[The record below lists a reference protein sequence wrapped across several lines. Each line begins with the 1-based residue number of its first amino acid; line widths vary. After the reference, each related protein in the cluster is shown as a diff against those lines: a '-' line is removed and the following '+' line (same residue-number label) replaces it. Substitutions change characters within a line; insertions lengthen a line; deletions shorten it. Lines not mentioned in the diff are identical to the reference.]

1 MKLCNYQ
8 QYYFSRMLSL
18 PSCFHEDKYFNT
30 SKVGQVFEKH
40 YVISN
45 KTSMNSGKN
54 TYKKQVCNLQRVSKL

>member
-45 KTSMNSGKN
+45 KTSMNIGKS
-54 TYKKQVCNLQRVSKL
+54 TCKKQVYNLQRIS

>member
-30 SKVGQVFEKH
+30 SKVGQVFEKTLR
-40 YVISN
+40 N
-45 KTSMNSGKN
+45 FK
-54 TYKKQVCNLQRVSKL
+54 

>member
-30 SKVGQVFEKH
+30 SEVGQGFEKTLH
-40 YVISN
+40 N
-45 KTSMNSGKN
+45 FK
-54 TYKKQVCNLQRVSKL
+54 

>member
-30 SKVGQVFEKH
+30 SKAHIQLV
-40 YVISN
+40 N
-45 KTSMNSGKN
+45 AKTLGK
-54 TYKKQVCNLQRVSKL
+54 